1 MRYKWM
7 FPLIG
12 LIALGFVAD
21 EAVDREIAAQARQ
34 WLMEPIGDSK
44 ERGAGKAERVEWASR
59 GFDHRQA
66 WTPLL
71 IAWAARGEP
80 SIRGRAVAALAEFAV
95 QRLVREEP
103 VGDGEPFQEVL
114 VANLKDQ
121 DASIRA
127 LSAGALAFCRGPGAL
142 PHLIAAMGDP
152 SEAVR
157 VYATDAVGHYGDR
170 RAVRPLLAALK
181 DHSPDVRN
189 EAADALWGFGDDKRV
204 VDALIEALFDPSSGA
219 AAGNIIFALDRL
231 GVRSEPILKFEER
244 PEDHGSKAVIVGY
257 RVKARG
263 DATWKERRWS
273 R

>member
-1 MRYKWM
+1 MWYRWQVA
-7 FPLIG
+7 LIG

-44 ERGAGKAERVEWASR
+44 ERGAGKAQRVEWAIR

-71 IAWAARGEP
+71 IAWAKREEP
-80 SIRGRAVAALAEFAV
+80 SIRRRAVAALADFAV
-95 QRLVREEP
+95 QRLEKEP
-103 VGDGEPFQEVL
+103 VGDGDPIQEAL
-114 VANLKDQ
+114 IANLKDR

-127 LSAGALAFCRGPGAL
+127 LSAGALAYCRGPGAL

-152 SEAVR
+152 SEDVR
-157 VYATDAVGHYGDR
+157 VYATDAVRHYGDR
-170 RAVRPLLAALK
+170 RAVTPLLAALK
-181 DHSPDVRN
+181 DQSPSVRN

-204 VDALIEALFDPSSGA
+204 VDALIEALFDPSSGV
-219 AAGNIIFALDRL
+219 AAGNIIIALERL
-231 GVRSEPILKFEER
+231 GVRSEPILKLKEKPVDDEA
-244 PEDHGSKAVIVGY
+244 KAVTVGY

-263 DATWKERRWS
+263 DAIWRERRWS